1 MAEQLGEA
9 VLKITVDDSVAK
21 DKLGQL
27 RQELSRIES
36 RAGGGGRTAG
46 GARESVQALERA
58 QSRRFALAQRI
69 ERLEERGAQ
78 VSRLR
83 ARLGDLTTAQSQRQ
97 FGTARQLSVELDRQ
111 VKLANA
117 RFRREQDTAAVIAK
131 QARLGG
137 PRESVTGRRG
147 LQGSPADLAFLARQ
161 GGARSP
167 IGGAANIPGSPA
179 FLAAQQRSAQQ
190 QAAILSAEIARQARL
205 GGARSSIRGA
215 TDVPGSPAFLA
226 AQKRAGE
233 IQARAYVT
241 EVSRLARQGGAR
253 SPIGGAVDIPGS
265 PAFLAAQRRFSA
277 QELSRAAAIGGPR
290 SPIGGAVNLS
300 GSPAAIKAEQ
310 QLAEAR
316 AKAAK
321 AANDA
326 AIAEGRRIG
335 KLNAAPV
342 KGGVAFPGSPEFLS
356 AQFPAFPKGF
366 KGQTLSQQAAARST
380 EFENRLAQARKRSAL
395 ATEKS
400 AAAEQKQAS
409 ADLKGRISSGLI
421 GGAFP
426 LLFGQGPGAALGG
439 LAGGVAGGG
448 AFGFGASLVGT
459 GIGASFDALI
469 ARSKE
474 LAEALRD
481 PLASFDQ
488 LKAASVLSSRGLETY
503 IEALIK
509 TGQTAKAEQLI
520 RADLTQNVNPT
531 TAAALSQANDEL
543 ARSFSDVQEKLS
555 ALVAGPAIAFLQWL
569 DDIVDR
575 LPIRGPGGAAPGQ
588 LPSLETARRETEAGR
603 QKQNIGLGLAG
614 GSLGVILAATA
625 LAATG
630 IGAPVGAGLLTYGL
644 LGAGAATVGAGKFQ
658 EAQGNQAQNDLATQR
673 ATAGIQK
680 EIEAIQAR
688 RVALQK
694 QLVGFTGNESS
705 AAAQI
710 AQGQNVALAAQEA
723 ILTARKAFASIPFD
737 ASPKEAAAAFDA
749 YKKAVA
755 AARLEVEK
763 LVAANNNQA
772 ANLKRTT
779 DLRERT
785 TGFTP
790 GARQGAELA
799 DAVNRA
805 REGYDKA
812 KVAYDK
818 AVEKG
823 TKLEIAVAASQVN
836 SLGQT
841 WRAAV
846 QNLRDYNAELQFTQE
861 RQARINAST
870 LQGVQLE
877 VANAQ
882 KLSGLR
888 AGPERN
894 AVEQILNIQAGI
906 AAAKR
911 VEESIANDIATAQ
924 KRGDTTEVANL
935 IGQQQVA
942 AENTKLALI
951 QGADALRVSGQSLRD
966 SIVEGARRSRS
977 LLEGSFNLLRAG
989 VQERLLGDARRRVN
1003 YSVFDPDKLRTPSD
1017 VFAAASASEELTKI
1031 EADVAA
1037 STDALANVNS
1047 ELGQINK
1054 QLVDAVVKLV
1064 EKDWSVNAYVNL
1076 GTDAEARAEIL
1087 AAATLP

>member
-9 VLKITVDDSVAK
+9 VLKITVDDSLAK
-21 DKLGQL
+21 QKLAEL
-27 RQELSRIES
+27 RKEITNAS
-36 RAGGGGRTAG
+36 GGAGGRTAG
-46 GARESVQALERA
+46 GARESTQALERA

-69 ERLEERGAQ
+69 ERLEERGAN

-117 RFRREQDTAAVIAK
+117 RFRREQDIAAVIAR

-167 IGGAANIPGSPA
+167 IGGAANI
-179 FLAAQQRSAQQ
+179 
-190 QAAILSAEIARQARL
+190 
-205 GGARSSIRGA
+205 
-215 TDVPGSPAFLA
+215 PGSPAFLA

-326 AIAEGRRIG
+326 AVAEGRRIG
-335 KLNAAPV
+335 KLNASPV
-342 KGGVAFPGSPEFLS
+342 KGGTAFPGSPEFIS

-366 KGQTLSQQAAARST
+366 KGQTLAQEAAARSADFEKRLT
-380 EFENRLAQARKRSAL
+380 EARKRSAL
-395 ATEKS
+395 ATAKS
-400 AAAEQKQAS
+400 TAAEQKQAR
-409 ADLKGRISSGLI
+409 ADLQGRISSGLI

-481 PLASFDQ
+481 PIASFDQ

-503 IEALIK
+503 IDALIK

-531 TAAALSQANDEL
+531 TAAALSQANDEV

-555 ALVAGPAIAFLQWL
+555 ALVAGPAIAFLEWL
-569 DDIVDR
+569 DEIIDR
-575 LPIRGPGGAAPGQ
+575 LPIQGPGGAAPGQ
-588 LPSLETARRETEAGR
+588 LPSLEAARAQTEAGR
-603 QKQNIGLGLAG
+603 QTQGIGLGLGAAAL
-614 GSLGVILAATA
+614 GSILAGIGLTATGVGA
-625 LAATG
+625 PAGLAA
-630 IGAPVGAGLLTYGL
+630 LTYGL
-644 LGAGAATVGAGKFQ
+644 TSAAAVAVGSGKVQQSQGA
-658 EAQGNQAQNDLATQR
+658 QAETDIQTQQ
-673 ATAGIQK
+673 ATASIQK

-694 QLVGFTGNESS
+694 QLVGFTGNENS
-705 AAAQI
+705 AGAQL
-710 AQGQNVALAAQEA
+710 AQTQNVLLNAQEA
-723 ILTARKAFASIPFD
+723 ILRARKEYVSIPVNSTPD
-737 ASPKEAAAAFDA
+737 EEARAFQA
-749 YKKAVA
+749 YKDAVA

-763 LVAANNNQA
+763 LIAANNNQA
-772 ANLKRTT
+772 RNLKRDT
-779 DLRERT
+779 DLAVRT

-790 GARQGAELA
+790 AAQQEAKLT
-799 DAVNRA
+799 DQLTRA
-805 REGYDKA
+805 REDYDKA
-812 KVAYDK
+812 LQALSTASPAGLKAAQSDVNILGQKWRDASQNINEYKAQQALVAQRQREINADTLAGLQQSVSNIGSLRSAAPGPERDRLAIQLQTEERVSEAKREQIRLQNEYNRLLTT
-818 AVEKG
+818 G
-823 TKLEIAVAASQVN
+823 TKAEQENAAAAVDTASAKTRLAQEQGNLQLQEFAEQTSRASAAERQSTLESAMADAMARAQEAAGEFAN
-836 SLGQT
+836 AGQRMQEASNNV
-841 WRAAV
+841 RAAA
-846 QNLRDYNAELQFTQE
+846 D
-861 RQARINAST
+861 
-870 LQGVQLE
+870 
-877 VANAQ
+877 
-882 KLSGLR
+882 GLR
-888 AGPERN
+888 AAREGAFEFLRPDVQRSLVDDAR
-894 AVEQILNIQAGI
+894 AVY
-906 AAAKR
+906 
-911 VEESIANDIATAQ
+911 
-924 KRGDTTEVANL
+924 
-935 IGQQQVA
+935 QQVSDFR
-942 AENTKLALI
+942 ALPT
-951 QGADALRVSGQSLRD
+951 
-966 SIVEGARRSRS
+966 
-977 LLEGSFNLLRAG
+977 NLSDQEVLRAG
-989 VQERLLGDARRRVN
+989 NAARSILGAQDQM
-1003 YSVFDPDKLRTPSD
+1003 
-1017 VFAAASASEELTKI
+1017 TK
-1031 EADVAA
+1031 A
-1037 STDALANVNS
+1037 NS
-1047 ELGQINK
+1047 EL
-1054 QLVDAVVKLV
+1054 V
-1064 EKDWSVNAYVNL
+1064 EATRALADKDWSVNVNVQGGSASAYGDVVNQ
-1076 GTDAEARAEIL
+1076 AVSA
-1087 AAATLP
+1087 